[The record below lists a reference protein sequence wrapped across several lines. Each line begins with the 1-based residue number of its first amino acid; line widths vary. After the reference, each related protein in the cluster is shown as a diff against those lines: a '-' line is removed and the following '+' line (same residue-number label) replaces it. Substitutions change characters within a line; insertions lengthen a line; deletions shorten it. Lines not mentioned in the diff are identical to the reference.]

1 MIHIKKE
8 QPRSACATLRFC
20 RFPRKD
26 AAMPSFY
33 DFQATSIDG
42 QTVPL
47 SQYRGQVVLV
57 VNTASACGFTP
68 QLQGLQELHTRY
80 ASQGLVI
87 LGFPCNQFGQ
97 QDKGS
102 NSEIASFCQR
112 NYGVEFAMMAKVDVN
127 GSSAHPLFTWL
138 KAQAPGVLGTQ
149 MIKWNFTKFLVGRSG
164 QVLHRYAPTDKP
176 QSLAADIEAALQ
188 QQA

>member
-1 MIHIKKE
+1 MHIKKE
-8 QPRSACATLRFC
+8 QPHSACATLRFC

-68 QLQGLQELHTRY
+68 QLQGLQELHTR
-80 ASQGLVI
+80 
-87 LGFPCNQFGQ
+87 
-97 QDKGS
+97 
-102 NSEIASFCQR
+102 
-112 NYGVEFAMMAKVDVN
+112 
-127 GSSAHPLFTWL
+127 
-138 KAQAPGVLGTQ
+138 
-149 MIKWNFTKFLVGRSG
+149 
-164 QVLHRYAPTDKP
+164 
-176 QSLAADIEAALQ
+176 
-188 QQA
+188 

>member
-1 MIHIKKE
+1 MHIKKE
-8 QPRSACATLRFC
+8 QPCSACATLRFC

-80 ASQGLVI
+80 ARQGLVI
-87 LGFPCNQFGQ
+87 LGFP
-97 QDKGS
+97 
-102 NSEIASFCQR
+102 A
-112 NYGVEFAMMAKVDVN
+112 
-127 GSSAHPLFTWL
+127 T
-138 KAQAPGVLGTQ
+138 
-149 MIKWNFTKFLVGRSG
+149 
-164 QVLHRYAPTDKP
+164 
-176 QSLAADIEAALQ
+176 SLASRTRAATAKLPASASATMVWSLQ
-188 QQA
+188 